1 MTAGL
6 FDHIPIQ
13 NCLACLNASLELL
26 LGRQPDVVK
35 LAFQVP
41 NQAKMIRGQVGA
53 VGRPYVPGK
62 KVLEAPQPEVIG
74 LDLMCVSLHH
84 QLPDPHVLNLLLAM
98 GKVMLTVHRPPHG
111 HFWDFEVPGQAE
123 NSDLDP

>member
-1 MTAGL
+1 
-6 FDHIPIQ
+6 
-13 NCLACLNASLELL
+13 
-26 LGRQPDVVK
+26 
-35 LAFQVP
+35 
-41 NQAKMIRGQVGA
+41 MIRGQVGA
-53 VGRPYVPGK
+53 VGRSYVPGK

-98 GKVMLTVHRPPHG
+98 GKVMLTMHRPPHG

-123 NSDLDP
+123 NIDLDP